1 MKLTKEDR
9 LNIVEL
15 AKSGM
20 TRKAIAAK
28 YDIVHQ
34 HVTKVLRQFDE
45 QTNGEFHD
53 QLGFREKSKQK
64 SEIYAEF
71 IKAGLTKKQ
80 AELAVAEWSSAY
92 AKGYDAARTK
102 AVRQLSGA
110 SSKG

>member
-53 QLGFREKSKQK
+53 QLGFRKKPESKSAVYK
-64 SEIYAEF
+64 EF
-71 IKAGLTKKQ
+71 IRIGMSENHADHAIAK
-80 AELAVAEWSSAY
+80 WSRAY
-92 AKGYDAARTK
+92 EMGYNAARTR